1 MVKVKLRKLS
11 KTSVGISLSRS
22 DVEYLDIDYD
32 NIFEEPTVVE
42 KKYIDVD
49 GKKGV
54 FITAVEKK

>member
-32 NIFEEPTVVE
+32 KIFDEPTVVE
-42 KKYIDVD
+42 KKYVD
-49 GKKGV
+49 FEGKKGV